1 MFAVT
6 EAPGGKRQITLP
18 ANLDHAVVHDLRAA
32 LVECMAHGREIEV
45 KASEVG
51 RLSTPAMQVLV
62 AACSAAKEGNSITIQ
77 FIAPS
82 QAFRDFA
89 ATLAIEEVLG
99 LRGISV

>member
-18 ANLDHAVVHDLRAA
+18 ANLDQAVVHDLRAV
-32 LVECMAHGREIEV
+32 LVKCLGHGRDLDV
-45 KASEVG
+45 YASEVS

-62 AACSAAKEGNSITIQ
+62 AAYSAAKEANSSAVQ

-89 ATLAIEEVLG
+89 AMLAIEDALG
-99 LRGISV
+99 LTEIPA

>member
-6 EAPGGKRQITLP
+6 EAPGGKRQIMLP
-18 ANLDHAVVHDLRAA
+18 ANLDHAVVHDLKTV
-32 LVECMAHGREIEV
+32 LVEYLAQGQDLDV
-45 KASEVG
+45 NASEVS

-62 AACSAAKEGNSITIQ
+62 AAYSAAKEANSSAVH

-89 ATLAIEEVLG
+89 AMLAIEEALG
-99 LRGISV
+99 LTEISS